1 MSILTRAH
9 LVQQYSHIVSTR
21 LRISEPVMVRQTLT
35 SNGELAPQWA
45 DAAVEILLQDTR
57 SDTADPLMFLSAAML
72 YPGGA
77 YAMGLH
83 MQTMLVAAQWLTKEI
98 DAICGRRGIT
108 PDAVE
113 AMPARGAVE
122 AEIITHVPRDAGS
135 RAQGGVTLYVN
146 NERATPADV
155 AAAMAATNA
164 AMLVKL
170 VHALHDLRNKGVAAS
185 AANSPDGQAEKK

>member
-1 MSILTRAH
+1 MSILTRAR

-21 LRISEPVMVRQTLT
+21 LRISEPILARQTLAPD
-35 SNGELAPQWA
+35 GKLARQWA

-77 YAMGLH
+77 HAMGLH
-83 MQTMLVAAQWLTKEI
+83 MQTMLVAAQWLASEI
-98 DAICGRRGIT
+98 DTICARQRIT

-122 AEIITHVPRDAGS
+122 AEIVTHVPRDAVA
-135 RAQGGVTLYVN
+135 RARGGVTLYVN

-170 VHALHDLRNKGVAAS
+170 VHGLHDLRNKGVAAS
-185 AANSPDGQAEKK
+185 AANSPDGPAEKK